1 MKLQLTTY
9 QAMKCLPK
17 KDKIS
22 VMVQGY
28 NTYQEFLWGA
38 NDIKVAFSNSHRIR
52 INTGVDRMHGH
63 GIEVV
68 ASNTNRRY
76 DMLFIEHDEQRLND
90 IEQKLGAENGN

>member
-1 MKLQLTTY
+1 MKLQLTTH

-52 INTGVDRMHGH
+52 ISTGVDRMHGH

-68 ASNTNRRY
+68 ASDTNRRY

-90 IEQKLGAENGN
+90 IEQKLGVENGN

>member
-1 MKLQLTTY
+1 MKLQLTTH

-52 INTGVDRMHGH
+52 ISTGVDRMHGH
-63 GIEVV
+63 GIEDV
-68 ASNTNRRY
+68 ASDTNRRY

>member
-68 ASNTNRRY
+68 ASDTNRRY

>member
-1 MKLQLTTY
+1 MKLQLTTH

-17 KDKIS
+17 KDTIS

-52 INTGVDRMHGH
+52 ISTGVDRMHGH

-68 ASNTNRRY
+68 ASDTNRRY

>member
-1 MKLQLTTY
+1 MKLQLTTH

-52 INTGVDRMHGH
+52 ISTGVDRMHGH

>member
-22 VMVQGY
+22 VMVQGS

-38 NDIKVAFSNSHRIR
+38 NDIKVAFSNSHSIR
-52 INTGVDRMHGH
+52 ISTGVDRMHGH

-68 ASNTNRRY
+68 ASDTNRRY

>member
-1 MKLQLTTY
+1 MKLQLTTH

-52 INTGVDRMHGH
+52 ISTGVDRMHGH

-68 ASNTNRRY
+68 ASDTNRRY

>member
-1 MKLQLTTY
+1 MKLQLTTH

-17 KDKIS
+17 KEKIS

-68 ASNTNRRY
+68 ASDTNRRY

>member
-1 MKLQLTTY
+1 MKLQLTTH

-52 INTGVDRMHGH
+52 ISTGVDRMHGH

-68 ASNTNRRY
+68 ASDKNRRY

>member
-1 MKLQLTTY
+1 MKLQLTTH

-52 INTGVDRMHGH
+52 ISAGVDRMHGH

-68 ASNTNRRY
+68 ASDTNRRY

>member
-1 MKLQLTTY
+1 MKLQLTTH

-52 INTGVDRMHGH
+52 ISTGVDRMHGH

-68 ASNTNRRY
+68 ASDTNRRY
-76 DMLFIEHDEQRLND
+76 DMLFVEHDEQRLND

>member
-1 MKLQLTTY
+1 MKLQLTTH

-17 KDKIS
+17 KEKIS

-52 INTGVDRMHGH
+52 ISTGVDRMHGH

-68 ASNTNRRY
+68 ASDTNRRY

>member
-1 MKLQLTTY
+1 MKLQLTTH

-68 ASNTNRRY
+68 ASDTNRRY